1 MKKRIASILL
11 ALAVCLTLL
20 PTAAWAAEEN
30 ETTISSVAELL
41 QFAQDVNAGEYD
53 GKTDAVVSL
62 DADLDL
68 TGEAWTPI
76 GRIGELST
84 PNHFFSGKFYGNG
97 HTISNLDFY
106 SAYQNFFHVGFFGYI
121 KSAEISGLTIQ
132 GNFNV
137 IKGRNDLNYFGAI
150 AGYAVGSK
158 ISNCAADVSFNN
170 NGQFVY
176 GCLGMFGWLE
186 DSTVE
191 YCQNKGSYSITG
203 DMGSLYLGGIA
214 GYTKNSEITY
224 CSNTGNME
232 VNAPTIGGIV
242 GRLGDDAKVINCY
255 FAGNLTPIGEKPN
268 FDVGGIAGTVSSS
281 AEISHCY
288 FSGDLDLSRYKGATP
303 PYKRLGGIVG
313 KDSAGSTFNNN
324 YFTETTDVTA
334 GGNASHNADAAG
346 TAKSSDYMRTED
358 FYHEIT
364 GNGGNYQYN
373 PDGTPVLPQPKYT
386 VSFVVTPAELTNVT
400 ITVDGQAVSDN
411 KMDLTAG
418 THAVTVTADSCEP
431 QAKEISITADR
442 ATHTQTFELN
452 YLPADYT
459 AVNDA
464 LAKAGALNREDYKD
478 FSAVEYAVSA
488 VDFGKNITQQAEVDA
503 MAQAIE
509 TAIAGLEKK
518 PTSSGG
524 GSSAPS
530 YGVNAPA
537 SVRNGTV
544 TTRPKNAYRGDTVTV
559 TAKPD
564 AGYVLDSL
572 TVTDAKGRALTLT
585 DKGNGKYTFTMP
597 GSAVSIAARFVPET
611 VTPEPEPVFF
621 RDVPDDAYYAP
632 AVRWA
637 AQNSVTG
644 GVADGLFGP
653 DQPCTRAQIITFLWR
668 AAGSPAPQGIAG
680 LPGDVDGS
688 AYYAQAVLWALE
700 NGIASGTGPDAFSP
714 NAPCTRAQS
723 VTFLFRAVGSPASSA
738 ASGFRDVADADYFA
752 PAVTWAQRSSVTSG
766 VGSGQFA
773 PHQPCTRA
781 QIITFLFAV
790 YGQK

>member
-1 MKKRIASILL
+1 MKKRVASILL

-41 QFAQDVNAGEYD
+41 QFAQDVNAGKYD
-53 GKTDAVVSL
+53 KKTDAVVSL
-62 DADLDL
+62 EADLDL
-68 TGEAWTPI
+68 TGVDWTPI
-76 GRIGELST
+76 GSIGEVSI

-121 KSAEISGLTIQ
+121 KSAEISGLTVQ
-132 GNFNV
+132 GSLNV
-137 IKGRNDLNYFGAI
+137 IKGRYNYFGAI

-170 NGQFVY
+170 NGQLVY
-176 GCLGMFGWLE
+176 RFFGMFGWLE

-191 YCQNKGSYSITG
+191 YCQNKGSYLITG

-214 GYTKNSEITY
+214 GYAKNSEITY
-224 CSNTGNME
+224 CSNTGDME
-232 VNAPTIGGIV
+232 VNAPTIGGIA
-242 GRLGDDAKVINCY
+242 GQLGDNAKIVNCY

-288 FSGDLDLSRYKGATP
+288 FSGDLNLSQYKNATP
-303 PYKRLGGIVG
+303 PYGRLGGIVG
-313 KDSAGSTFNNN
+313 KASDGSTFNNN
-324 YFTETTDVTA
+324 YFTETANVTA
-334 GGNASHNADAAG
+334 GGNAGHNADAAG
-346 TAKSSDYMRTED
+346 TAKSSDCMRTEE
-358 FYHEIT
+358 FYHEIHD
-364 GNGGNYQYN
+364 NGGDYQHN
-373 PDGTPVLPQPKYT
+373 PGGTPVLPQPKYT
-386 VSFVVTPAELTNVT
+386 VSFVVTPAALTNVA
-400 ITVDGQAVSDN
+400 IAVDGQAVSDN

-418 THAVTVTADSCEP
+418 THTVTITADSCEP

-442 ATHTQTFELN
+442 ATHTQTFEMN
-452 YLPADYT
+452 YLSADYT
-459 AVNDA
+459 AVDAA
-464 LAKAGALNREDYKD
+464 LAKAEALNPEDYKD
-478 FSAVEYAVSA
+478 FSAVTAAIDA
-488 VDFGKNITQQAEVDA
+488 VDRSKNITQQAEVDA

-530 YGVNAPA
+530 YGVSAPA
-537 SVRNGTV
+537 SVSNGTV

-597 GSAVSIAARFVPET
+597 GSAVSISARFVPET
-611 VTPEPEPVFF
+611 VTPEPESVSF
-621 RDVPDDAYYAP
+621 RDVPDDAYYAS

-637 AQNSVTG
+637 AQNSITG

-680 LPGDVDGS
+680 LPGDVDSS

-700 NGIASGTGPDAFSP
+700 KGIASGTGPDAFSP
-714 NAPCTRAQS
+714 DAPCTRAQS